1 MQRDSQTL
9 LRSSISLFFL
19 LLSTCV
25 PESYVSLQLERDLK
39 KQTYYDDSCQAKAQT
54 AHKQHIPPVTGP
66 LIQSPIY
73 GNLQV

>member
-1 MQRDSQTL
+1 M
-9 LRSSISLFFL
+9 
-19 LLSTCV
+19 CV
-25 PESYVSLQLERDLK
+25 PESYVSLQVEREVLKK